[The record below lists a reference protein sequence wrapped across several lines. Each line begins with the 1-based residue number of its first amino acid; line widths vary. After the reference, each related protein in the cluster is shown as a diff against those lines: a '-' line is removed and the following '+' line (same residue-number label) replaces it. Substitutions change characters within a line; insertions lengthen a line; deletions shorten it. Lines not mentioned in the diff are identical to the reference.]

1 MRPEVGVAD
10 RTINGAVIYFKR
22 RPARLFSVQIS
33 KRNPVRNS
41 GSNWGGQTASAYEV
55 VVSTLHDPVL
65 ILNEDLVIESVN
77 AAFVQAFRI
86 NIDEAVGC
94 RLYELRKG
102 QWNFPG
108 LRAVIDGV
116 ISDGVPVRDYR
127 LDQEFE
133 EIGRRVLLL
142 NVHSVCHEGGEP
154 RFVLAIRDN
163 TELEFAKEYSE
174 KIVDA
179 LRDPFLV
186 LDWELRVKTANA
198 PFYTTF
204 QVEPNE
210 TEGRYVYELGNGEWD
225 IPRLREL
232 LEQILPRDHSFDDF
246 EVEHTFREIGRRV
259 MLLNARRI
267 DHLKL
272 ILLVIEDATEAR
284 RAAAQ
289 QRLVLG
295 ELQHR
300 VKNLLMKVRSLSQLT
315 MRGASS
321 LESYAESFEGRL
333 NAMART
339 QDLLVRESGAS
350 ARLEEIV
357 RLELQAAGA
366 SEGSTFTLSG
376 PRLRLSDR
384 ASHAFAMTIHEL
396 ATNAAKYG
404 ALSKNAANGRVELE
418 WTAQQIGIGET
429 PLSFRWKEHGL
440 VSPPTKVGNGFG
452 TQIIESSLPYLFGG
466 SSRVAFHSDGV
477 ECVMKMRLPP
487 EELVIENTT
496 QA

>member
-1 MRPEVGVAD
+1 MEV
-10 RTINGAVIYFKR
+10 
-22 RPARLFSVQIS
+22 S
-33 KRNPVRNS
+33 KSNPVQNC
-41 GSNWGGQTASAYEV
+41 GPNWGGQTTSAYEV

-65 ILNEDLVIESVN
+65 ILKKDMVVASAN
-77 AAFVQAFRI
+77 AAFGQAFRI
-86 NIDEAVGC
+86 KIEEAVGC
-94 RLYELRKG
+94 RLYELRNG
-102 QWNFPG
+102 QWNIPA
-108 LRAVIDGV
+108 LLAAINGV
-116 ISDGVPVRDYR
+116 ISDGAPVRDYR

-133 EIGRRVLLL
+133 GIGRRVLVL
-142 NVHSVCHEGGEP
+142 NVHSVCHESGEP

-163 TELEFAKEYSE
+163 TELELAKEYSE

-198 PFYTTF
+198 PFYKTF
-204 QVEPNE
+204 QVESGE

-225 IPRLREL
+225 IPGLREL
-232 LEQILPRDHSFDDF
+232 LEQILPRKQSFDGF
-246 EVEHTFREIGRRV
+246 EVEHTFRAIGRRV

-284 RAAAQ
+284 QAAAQ
-289 QRLVLG
+289 QKVVLG

-339 QDLLVRESGAS
+339 QDLLVRESGVS

-404 ALSKNAANGRVELE
+404 ALSRNAASGRLELE
-418 WTAQQIGIGET
+418 WTAQQIGTGKI
-429 PLSFRWKEHGL
+429 PLSFRWREHGL
-440 VSPPTKVGNGFG
+440 VSPPTKVRNGFG

-466 SSRVAFHSDGV
+466 SSKVAFHSDGV
-477 ECVMKMRLPP
+477 ECVMNVQLPP
-487 EELVIENTT
+487 EELVVENTT